1 MVSLAVF
8 RISINFPDVHS
19 QRPFQS
25 KQRWGIERTA
35 TLLTALWCFVIQTFG
50 HSTIYLVWILPLL
63 SQFRINLVFP
73 SVLEKNIFIV
83 GKRVIPRQLMYSVLS
98 PIFLKFWDISFF
110 HSGHY
115 FSNFI
120 EFLNNSYSWC
130 LLSSTCTKFYTF
142 SFVSYFTLLPQLIYL
157 LQTSFVPA
165 LSSSPLT

>member
-1 MVSLAVF
+1 MVSLAVL
-8 RISINFPDVHS
+8 RVSINFPDVQS
-19 QRPFQS
+19 QRLVQS
-25 KQRWGIERTA
+25 KQSWGIERTA
-35 TLLTALWCFVIQTFG
+35 TLLTALWCFVIHNLVTTR
-50 HSTIYLVWILPLL
+50 STWSESYLLL

-73 SVLEKNIFIV
+73 SVLEKIV
-83 GKRVIPRQLMYSVLS
+83 GKSVIPRQLLYFVLS
-98 PIFLKFWDISFF
+98 PKFWNISFF

-142 SFVSYFTLLPQLIYL
+142 SFVSYFTLLPQLIYS